1 MHQYSVLCIVR
12 KLTKD
17 FCSFLAKP
25 INVKTSFASFKCL
38 LSLFVLADSMMTS
51 SSVQHSS
58 VTSNTRHIIST
69 SNMRYEKT
77 ETSSQYS
84 GTVTDGVP
92 AHVSKE
98 TRLKS
103 SSLPPGLAL
112 SQMVG
117 QYGMSPM
124 KLSLSSN
131 EELTHSVKIGR
142 SKSNAQKKPTEEV
155 EESSPFNDYQQ
166 SLSERNLSANH
177 GAQGVSMYKSMDQ
190 KFNVLAE
197 ELQKKFGSVGEE
209 EELLAN
215 ASFEAAKPD
224 VKHRKNSDK
233 STEKIERYPENV
245 QQNVTSEKSQKTKYQ
260 ELDEP
265 HEKQTNKKEESFFGR
280 LLLRRS
286 GKKNKKE
293 SHGEK
298 DEQIEEFKKQST
310 KEQFKSYSSEQTTTV
325 TGKST
330 ITEHGIVRHQKM
342 MCSDQSSA
350 HKSIGQKVFSNQSHK
365 RMDPRGGYVNDPILQ
380 ESMTSY
386 SKGSATEHGIND
398 FKHFPDR
405 EKITSEVQQSK
416 SKDDVN
422 MRRLSSENISKSGA
436 AQQQLRT
443 RQRMEAMDIPAS
455 PEAEKKP
462 PLLPRT
468 TSQESKG
475 FFPSINQGKIYP
487 KEVVNGGRYTK
498 NTHQPSK
505 LLNPSEDGHFPHSAS
520 PKIKMNS
527 ENVFFNSTSSSV
539 TKPADTNSKQLS
551 YSVSPPRT
559 IWPHNYDPTVEFK
572 SSSQGSLDPQTIRN
586 SKSDFE
592 TRYFDFANQRNSD
605 YETESS
611 KARPKIAGLSS
622 YQQKISHM
630 GGHLDSD
637 AGLPFPDSLTSRN
650 PVVKSQSF
658 RLNSDNVPLTSQQ
671 EMPSLP
677 PMFGISESS
686 MDSWESTYKK
696 NIKEANNAPTSLEL
710 GSDSLMSFN
719 YKSNSAVVDESFT
732 ETDVFSIQNIVE
744 NKDDLLIVSSGLD
757 DNLKPDMYSKQN
769 KTSHYTKNINNRSIK
784 ARDDISRIEANID
797 SIIGSPKP
805 LNCITLKSSSLDSV
819 KSFSDK
825 SSENRKAYSNESISN
840 NKVYLNQPAIPD
852 VVGSVSFNQK
862 ISPDAMILNLPDEMN
877 TSTSDSPPPGSV
889 SVTSLN
895 MLDGNIIT
903 TPALKTPDNAKLQS
917 MHFDF
922 TAQSSAEK
930 LSPKGQKES
939 KPLEKVSPTNPS
951 IPEFMKIQLNKVD
964 QKPVSNVV
972 LSTSTMNQ
980 MNDSKSTKTPV
991 KSEKVNDVAIPTQS
1005 VKRPD
1010 AVIERSISYEP
1021 KRSERFTVTELKKSE
1036 SSDKN
1041 TIMEAREPIKPQR
1054 KFSSEDVEILEKSD
1068 MIQNNTYNIQLK
1080 KTGSQT
1086 LLNRSTEVLTVEN
1099 TVTVPTSL
1107 NFRKS
1112 SSTNSSLPPPSPTA
1126 HKNFI
1131 KKRSG
1136 TFDYIDVNNS
1146 DEFKEQNSP
1155 VLGAEQ
1161 RSTESLNDRNSNQQM
1176 KRISSQEL
1184 LVEQNSRI
1192 DRSSSSSDD
1201 CNLDSTVIFRKKS
1214 LSSMKSGRKDD
1225 EPELM
1230 KVFARRSLKLKDSE
1244 TEAITQDILKI
1255 TNAENK
1261 EEIFEEI
1268 KRNSKYDF
1276 NIMTRSRDSDKE
1288 NEADSPK
1295 DGRKKS
1301 ISPSDTNSETS
1312 TNNKSNNKNQI
1323 EFRKHTN
1330 ETAELMQAQRM
1341 PKKLLDSN
1349 PVSLNTA
1356 TTNNKSTVRP
1366 ATVPVTETKNTR
1378 SNISTEPKAVI
1389 RPNALMGPDIYRR
1402 AISSNIPLLQ
1412 STNANVENNNKDLSN
1427 FKKEASDSTPE
1438 KRFRNRTF
1446 PSNTEIKEDEN
1457 IKTIG
1462 AKMESLQYTV
1472 DSSSLPKRPWTQVK
1486 TDDNLTVKES
1496 STMPFRKSSLA
1507 TPTEPKV
1514 IAFSNSKSLT
1524 DKSSPVSNLTTPD
1537 DDKTTSVSETTATE
1551 NGATINEADASPQF
1565 KGILQM
1571 RAEWERRA
1579 KQAMTK

>member
-1 MHQYSVLCIVR
+1 
-12 KLTKD
+12 
-17 FCSFLAKP
+17 
-25 INVKTSFASFKCL
+25 
-38 LSLFVLADSMMTS
+38 MMTS

-58 VTSNTRHIIST
+58 VSSNTRHIIST
-69 SNMRYEKT
+69 SNKRYEKT

-92 AHVSKE
+92 AYVSKE

-117 QYGMSPM
+117 QYGMSPL

-155 EESSPFNDYQQ
+155 EENSQFNDYQQ
-166 SLSERNLSANH
+166 SLSERNLSAH
-177 GAQGVSMYKSMDQ
+177 QGVQGASMYKSMDL

-209 EELLAN
+209 EELLAGAN
-215 ASFEAAKPD
+215 FEAARPD
-224 VKHRKNSDK
+224 VKHRKNIDK

-245 QQNVTSEKSQKTKYQ
+245 VQHNITSEKLQKTKYQ

-265 HEKQTNKKEESFFGR
+265 HEKQTSKKEESFFGR

-286 GKKNKKE
+286 GKKNKKD
-293 SHGEK
+293 SHNEK
-298 DEQIEEFKKQST
+298 DEQIEQTKKQST
-310 KEQFKSYSSEQTTTV
+310 KEQFKCYSSEQTPTT

-330 ITEHGIVRHQKM
+330 VTEHGIVRHQKM

-398 FKHFPDR
+398 FKHFAER
-405 EKITSEVQQSK
+405 EKIMSDIQVQQSK

-527 ENVFFNSTSSSV
+527 ENVFFNSSSSSA

-559 IWPHNYDPTVEFK
+559 IWPHNYDPTIEFK

-605 YETESS
+605 YEMESS

-637 AGLPFPDSLTSRN
+637 AGLSFPDSLTSRN

-658 RLNSDNVPLTSQQ
+658 RLTSDVIPLASQQ

-696 NIKEANNAPTSLEL
+696 NIKEANDAPTSLEL
-710 GSDSLMSFN
+710 RNDSLMSFN
-719 YKSNSAVVDESFT
+719 YKSSSTVVDESFT

-744 NKDDLLIVSSGLD
+744 NKEDLLIVNSGLE

-819 KSFSDK
+819 KSFTDK

-840 NKVYLNQPAIPD
+840 NKVYLNQPEIPD
-852 VVGSVSFNQK
+852 AVGSVSFNQK
-862 ISPDAMILNLPDEMN
+862 ISPDAMILNLTDEMN
-877 TSTSDSPPPGSV
+877 TSTSGSPPPGSV
-889 SVTSLN
+889 SVTVLN
-895 MLDGNIIT
+895 MSEGNVLT
-903 TPALKTPDNAKLQS
+903 TPVLKTPDNAKAQS

-922 TAQSSAEK
+922 TTQPSAEK
-930 LSPKGQKES
+930 LSPKGRKES

-972 LSTSTMNQ
+972 LTTSTMNQ
-980 MNDSKSTKTPV
+980 INENKSTKAPA
-991 KSEKVNDVAIPTQS
+991 KSEKANDAVIPTQT

-1021 KRSERFTVTELKKSE
+1021 KKTERFMVTELKKSE

-1041 TIMEAREPIKPQR
+1041 NIVEVREPAKPQR
-1054 KFSSEDVEILEKSD
+1054 KFSSDDVEILERSD
-1068 MIQNNTYNIQLK
+1068 MIQNNAYNIQLK

-1086 LLNRSTEVLTVEN
+1086 LLNRSTEVLTVESA
-1099 TVTVPTSL
+1099 VAVPTSL

-1112 SSTNSSLPPPSPTA
+1112 SSSNSSLPPPSPTA

-1155 VLGAEQ
+1155 VLGTEQ
-1161 RSTESLNDRNSNQQM
+1161 RSTESLNDKNSNQQM

-1201 CNLDSTVIFRKKS
+1201 CNLDSSVIFRKKS

-1288 NEADSPK
+1288 NEVDSPK

-1301 ISPSDTNSETS
+1301 ISSSDTNFETS

-1356 TTNNKSTVRP
+1356 TTNNKSMVRP
-1366 ATVPVTETKNTR
+1366 ATITVTETKNSR
-1378 SNISTEPKAVI
+1378 SSISTEPKVVVRPTVI
-1389 RPNALMGPDIYRR
+1389 TGPDIYRR

-1412 STNANVENNNKDLSN
+1412 STNVNLENNYKDLSN
-1427 FKKEASDSTPE
+1427 FKKEVSESTPE

-1462 AKMESLQYTV
+1462 AKMESIQYTV

-1524 DKSSPVSNLTTPD
+1524 DKLSPVLNLTTPD
-1537 DDKTTSVSETTATE
+1537 DDKTTSVCETTATE
-1551 NGATINEADASPQF
+1551 NGTTINEADASPQF